1 MNVLFEEDGAFRA
14 GGVLADNVTSL
25 QIELPS
31 GKRSKVKAANVLLR
45 FATPAPG
52 ELLERA
58 EADAEGI
65 DVDFLWEV
73 CGEAEFGFEELAAE
87 YHGAKPDPVQAVAVL
102 LRLHSAPI
110 HFHRKGRGRFR
121 KAPPEI
127 LQAALA
133 GLEKKRQQAA
143 AIERMVTELAAGRLP
158 AEFPTVLPQ
167 LIYKPDRNRPEA
179 KALEAACGETG
190 KSAARL
196 LFEAG
201 ALPSTHDYHLG
212 RFLFEFFPEGKGG
225 TGFPAYEPP
234 RAIGAQRLTSSPPPT
249 AGFAQPAGYGSA
261 EQCSAKPCLRP
272 REGGRGDGST
282 HGDAEG
288 IDLPLA
294 EVAAFSVD
302 DAHTTEIDD
311 AFSVTAKPDG
321 GWKIGVHI
329 AAPGLGFGPDSDLGR
344 ITRERLST
352 VYMPGRKITMLP
364 EDVVEHFTL
373 AAGQTAPAISL
384 YLDVASDL
392 RLLGHETR
400 MERVPI
406 VANLRHHD
414 IEPLFNADTLAQGL
428 ADFPWRDELK
438 LLWEFA
444 QVLEAGRGKPSD
456 NGNRKDYNFIVD
468 WNADSGIA
476 VEPGM
481 GHVGIDE
488 RARGSPLDTLVA
500 ELMILANATWG
511 AMLRD
516 AGIPALYRVQTAGK
530 VRMSTVAAAHEGLGV
545 ECYAWSSS
553 PLRRYCDLLNQWQLI
568 ALLRG
573 EPPPFPPKSA
583 DLLAAM
589 RDFELTYAAYAEF
602 QRGMERYWCLRWLL
616 QQGATTARARVLRET
631 LLRLDEIPL
640 VARVPSVPDL
650 PRGAHVLLG
659 VEGIDLLEAELRL
672 RYIEQ
677 APELAA
683 NDGSDG
689 DFADDGDGELTA

>member
-14 GGVLADNVTSL
+14 GSVLADNVSSL
-25 QIELPS
+25 QVELAS

-45 FATPAPG
+45 FAAPGPG
-52 ELLERA
+52 ELIDRA
-58 EADAEGI
+58 EAEAEGM
-65 DVDFLWEV
+65 DVDFLWEA
-73 CGEAEFGFEELAAE
+73 CGEGEFGFEELAAE
-87 YHGAKPDPVQAVAVL
+87 YHGAKPEAVQAAAVL

-110 HFHRKGRGRFR
+110 YFHRKGRGRFR
-121 KAPPEI
+121 KAPPDI

-143 AIERMVTELAAGRLP
+143 AIERMVDELKAGQLP
-158 AEFPTVLPQ
+158 AEFAPILPQ
-167 LIYKPDRNRPEA
+167 LVYKPDRNRGET

-196 LFEAG
+196 LFDCG

-225 TGFPAYEPP
+225 TGFAPFAAPVEPAN
-234 RAIGAQRLTSSPPPT
+234 
-249 AGFAQPAGYGSA
+249 
-261 EQCSAKPCLRP
+261 
-272 REGGRGDGST
+272 
-282 HGDAEG
+282 
-288 IDLPLA
+288 LPLA
-294 EVAAFSVD
+294 AVQAFSVD

-311 AFSVTAKPDG
+311 AFSVTPEPRG
-321 GWKIGVHI
+321 GWQIGIHI

-373 AAGQTAPAISL
+373 AAGQTVPAISL

-414 IEPLFNADTLAQGL
+414 IEPVFNAVTLADGL
-428 ADFPWRDELK
+428 GDFPYRDELK

-468 WNADSGIA
+468 WEADSGIA
-476 VEPGM
+476 AEPGK
-481 GHVGIDE
+481 GFVTIAE
-488 RARGSPLDTLVA
+488 RERGSPLDTLVA
-500 ELMILANATWG
+500 ELMIVANATWG

-568 ALLRG
+568 SLLKK
-573 EPPPFPPKSA
+573 ELSPFPPKSA

-616 QQGATTARARVLRET
+616 QEQAGEACGHVLREA
-631 LLRLDEIPL
+631 LLRLEAIPL
-640 VARVPSVPDL
+640 VLRVPSLPEL
-650 PRGAHVLLG
+650 PRGARVRLDI
-659 VEGIDLLEAELRL
+659 EGIDLLEAELRP
-672 RYIEQ
+672 RYREL

-683 NDGSDG
+683 NTGSDAAFAG
-689 DFADDGDGELTA
+689 DESEEPAE

>member
-14 GGVLADNVTSL
+14 GSVLADNVTSL
-25 QIELPS
+25 QIELAS

-45 FATPAPG
+45 FAAPAPG

-58 EADAEGI
+58 EAEAEGI

-73 CGEAEFGFEELAAE
+73 CTEAEFSFEELAAE
-87 YHGAKPDPVQAVAVL
+87 YHGAKPDSVQAAAVL
-102 LRLHSAPI
+102 LRLHAAPI
-110 HFHRKGRGRFR
+110 YFHRKGRGRFR

-143 AIERMVTELAAGRLP
+143 AIERMVEELTHGQLP
-158 AEFPTVLPQ
+158 AEFAPMLPQ
-167 LIYKPDRNRPEA
+167 LIYKPDRNRGET
-179 KALEAACGETG
+179 KALEAACAETG

-196 LFEAG
+196 LFDCG

-212 RFLFEFFPEGKGG
+212 RFLFEFFPESKGG
-225 TGFPAYEPP
+225 TGFPYSPAPGEPV
-234 RAIGAQRLTSSPPPT
+234 
-249 AGFAQPAGYGSA
+249 
-261 EQCSAKPCLRP
+261 
-272 REGGRGDGST
+272 
-282 HGDAEG
+282 
-288 IDLPLA
+288 DLPLA
-294 EVAAFSVD
+294 AVAAFSID

-311 AFSVTAKPDG
+311 AFSVTANPEG
-321 GWKIGVHI
+321 GWHIGIHI
-329 AAPGLGFGPDSDLGR
+329 AAPGLGFAPDSDLGR

-364 EDVVEHFTL
+364 EDIVEYFTL
-373 AAGQTAPAISL
+373 AAGHTVPAISL
-384 YLDVASDL
+384 YLDVGADY

-400 MERVPI
+400 IERVPV

-414 IEPLFNADTLAQGL
+414 IEPVFNAAALAEGL
-428 ADFPWRDELK
+428 AEFPWRDELK

-456 NGNRKDYNFIVD
+456 NSNRKDYNFIVD
-468 WNADSGIA
+468 WTADSGIA
-476 VEPGM
+476 AEPGK
-481 GHVGIDE
+481 GFVGIE
-488 RARGSPLDTLVA
+488 QRERGSPLDTLVA
-500 ELMILANATWG
+500 ELMIMANATWG

-545 ECYAWSSS
+545 DCYAWSSS

-568 ALLRG
+568 ALLQG

-602 QRGMERYWCLRWLL
+602 QRGMERYWCLRWLQ
-616 QQGATTARARVLRET
+616 QQGATTVLAQVQREA
-631 LLRLDEIPL
+631 LARLDSIPL
-640 VARVPSVPDL
+640 VARVPSLPEL
-650 PRGAHVLLG
+650 PRGAHVRLAI
-659 VEGIDLLEAELRL
+659 EGIDLLEAELRL
-672 RYIEQ
+672 RYVEQ

-683 NDGSDG
+683 NSSPDAA
-689 DFADDGDGELTA
+689 FADDEGDEVAG

>member
-14 GGVLADNVTSL
+14 GTVLADNVASL
-25 QIELPS
+25 QIELAS

-45 FATPAPG
+45 FVARAPG
-52 ELLERA
+52 ELLDRA
-58 EADAEGI
+58 EAEAQGI

-73 CGEAEFGFEELAAE
+73 CGEEEFGFEELAAE
-87 YHGAKPDPVQAVAVL
+87 YHGSKPDSVQAAAVL
-102 LRLHSAPI
+102 LRLHSAPMY
-110 HFHRKGRGRFR
+110 FHRKGRGRFR

-143 AIERMVTELAAGRLP
+143 AIERMVEELKAGRLP
-158 AEFPTVLPQ
+158 PEFTPVLPQ
-167 LIYKPDRNRPEA
+167 LIYKPDRNRSET
-179 KALEAACGETG
+179 KALEAACGDTG

-212 RFLFEFFPEGKGG
+212 RFLFEFFPESKGG
-225 TGFPAYEPP
+225 TGFPDFAAPVEP
-234 RAIGAQRLTSSPPPT
+234 
-249 AGFAQPAGYGSA
+249 A
-261 EQCSAKPCLRP
+261 E
-272 REGGRGDGST
+272 
-282 HGDAEG
+282 
-288 IDLPLA
+288 LPLA
-294 EVAAFSVD
+294 AVAAFSID

-311 AFSVTAKPDG
+311 AFSVTAKADG
-321 GWKIGVHI
+321 GWHIGIHI
-329 AAPGLGFGPDSDLGR
+329 AAPGLGFSPDSDLGR
-344 ITRERLST
+344 IARERLST

-364 EDVVEHFTL
+364 EDIVEHFTL
-373 AAGQTAPAISL
+373 AAGHTVAAVSL
-384 YLDVASDL
+384 YLDVAADY

-400 MERVPI
+400 TERVPI

-414 IEPLFNADTLAQGL
+414 IEPVFNEATLASGL
-428 ADFPWRDELK
+428 ADFPYRDELK

-456 NGNRKDYNFIVD
+456 TGTRKDYNFIVD

-476 VEPGM
+476 AEPGK
-481 GHVGIDE
+481 GFVSIDE
-488 RARGSPLDTLVA
+488 RERGSPLDTLVA
-500 ELMILANATWG
+500 ELMIVANATWG

-530 VRMSTVAAAHEGLGV
+530 VRMSTVAAPHEGLGV

-568 ALLRG
+568 ALLR
-573 EPPPFPPKSA
+573 EEAPPFPPKSA

-616 QQGATTARARVLRET
+616 QQGRQVALAHVLRES
-631 LLRLDEIPL
+631 LARLDAIPL
-640 VARVPSVPDL
+640 VLRVPSLPEL
-650 PRGAHVLLG
+650 PRGARVQLSID
-659 VEGIDLLEAELRL
+659 GIDLLEAELRP
-672 RYIEQ
+672 RYLEL
-677 APELAA
+677 APELA
-683 NDGSDG
+683 
-689 DFADDGDGELTA
+689 